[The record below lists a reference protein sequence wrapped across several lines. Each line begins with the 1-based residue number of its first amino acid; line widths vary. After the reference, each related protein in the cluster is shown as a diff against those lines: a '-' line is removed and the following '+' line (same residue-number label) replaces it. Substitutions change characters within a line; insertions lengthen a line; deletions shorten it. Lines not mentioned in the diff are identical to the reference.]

1 MSSFSISNPA
11 FQPGDNLSLTNT
23 FQWPDK
29 TFRHEYRFSQGE
41 IATGLEPWLALALL
55 PAMVA
60 RMDIR
65 LEEPVSARFMAGI
78 EKVQDVFC
86 SWDPDKY
93 HRVNIEGATCL
104 PPARPT
110 AGRATAGF
118 FSGGV
123 DSFYTLFRHYA
134 EIDTLVYMKNPFIS
148 EADESIVSGRIRKIA
163 RLVDKNVIEVLPL
176 VREYT
181 EPHLIWYYAHGAVM
195 ASCALML
202 EPQLAKVYFA
212 STHSY
217 RGMAPNGTHPLLDRL
232 WSTETIEFAT
242 DGSEATR
249 IQKLEYISQFEVAL
263 RHLQVCVWD
272 LPDTEKVNCGECYK
286 CLMTQAALRVLGKLD
301 QCPVFAKPLDLDALA
316 RHQFDS
322 FYNRTNLLE
331 LLTILEKRGDD
342 PALANA
348 LAAALANQEPLP
360 TLNLLGIE
368 SRIAALHYQADDL
381 RRELAVYQTAL
392 RYQLADR
399 VYNLL
404 SRNKAVHRAGEL
416 LAHRVA
422 RFFK

>member
-1 MSSFSISNPA
+1 
-11 FQPGDNLSLTNT
+11 
-23 FQWPDK
+23 
-29 TFRHEYRFSQGE
+29 
-41 IATGLEPWLALALL
+41 
-55 PAMVA
+55 V
-60 RMDIR
+60 
-65 LEEPVSARFMAGI
+65 
-78 EKVQDVFC
+78 
-86 SWDPDKY
+86 
-93 HRVNIEGATCL
+93 
-104 PPARPT
+104 T
-110 AGRATAGF
+110 ASF

-123 DSFYTLFRHYA
+123 DSFYTLFKHYD
-134 EIDTLVYMKNPFIS
+134 EIGTLVYMRNPFIS
-148 EADESIVSGRIRKIA
+148 AADDAIVTGRIRKIA
-163 RLVDKNVIEVLPL
+163 RLVKKDVIEVLPL

-195 ASCALML
+195 GSCALML
-202 EPQLAKVYFA
+202 EPQISKVYFA

-217 RGMAPNGTHPLLDRL
+217 KGLAPNGTHPLLDRL

-249 IQKLEYISQFEVAL
+249 IQKLEYLSQFEVAL

-301 QCPVFAKPLDLDALA
+301 RCPVFAKPLDLEALA

-331 LLTILEKRGDD
+331 LLIILQKRGTD
-342 PALANA
+342 PALAKA
-348 LAAALANQEPLP
+348 LATALANQEPLP

-368 SRIAALHYQADDL
+368 SQIAALNYQADGL
-381 RRELAVYQTAL
+381 RQELTTYQTAL

-404 SRNKAVHRAGEL
+404 SRNKVVHRAGEI
-416 LAHRVA
+416 LAHGVA
-422 RFFK
+422 RFLK